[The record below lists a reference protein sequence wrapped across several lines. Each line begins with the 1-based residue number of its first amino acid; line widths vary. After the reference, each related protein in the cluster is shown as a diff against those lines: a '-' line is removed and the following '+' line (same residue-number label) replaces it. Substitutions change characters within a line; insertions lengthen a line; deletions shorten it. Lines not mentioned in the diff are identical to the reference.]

1 MLPGRPAT
9 DISFTFTDSACN
21 VAIRS
26 VLLYEPKTWMLRFED
41 LRRTPVFEHWYL
53 RSVALVWW
61 EHRISNVDVQQMI
74 FGKVHS
80 PIDRLVPL
88 HRLLCLGHVLSMP
101 EYHPPRRTLSPSLV
115 SDGEGAILR
124 TDLRGISL
132 SVLEDKVIDPI
143 RLAVESSDE
152 QIGCQALKCLQV
164 CIEVCSSPT
173 TSPDSMVIR
182 VSQCTVKQ
190 ILETATL
197 LFSRSEP
204 EQLQSLASTGPALNH
219 PACLPDL
226 LLSPTIEPGS
236 SAVLRDEIPKDS
248 DASHLTALSRRR
260 SLFLVVGYLID
271 RLRLEVAKDK
281 SSSTTLILLLDS
293 LLAVLKVLPSGTVR
307 YQHFTDLIW
316 RDLCPSLVSIMQS
329 KSLGCHPLQPSNG
342 SLEVGR
348 GSGAESLTSPFPCTV
363 LVMCYKI
370 SVRLSELFGPI
381 LDMRSMLES
390 LFHAMLL
397 YPPPKQRL
405 EAFRAIQTMLSSTQP
420 LMLITLPCWTVVSNG
435 SLEEPLNTFHMVSQW
450 SSDSYHSPINPP
462 FRLLK
467 IIVDSLCQSL
477 AFGGLGTV
485 FQAAV
490 DCLSNLVRS
499 LDCMSRGEGSEL
511 WSKHPL
517 VSTQVNLAICQRG
530 KFNAFKQ
537 VIRGPHHLV
546 KSSGIVSP
554 LTSDILQLPSEIIVE
569 ETGDINENAQPRC
582 STSTTP
588 TEQDHQLGQKYIAAL
603 ERLLPSLLPISTL
616 TELDQVIQGFSSD
629 FCAQLLSGRHDSN
642 SLFPT
647 HSCARDVRN
656 PIMNADAIYVTTYA
670 TLSLNLR
677 LLLCDFYKK
686 PSELM
691 SLEVNQES
699 FVNSVLEHRLL
710 VFLPAGFLVQVFQM
724 VAAHNYLGSAGFNFS
739 ATGSESNYFRSLAE
753 QQFQAPGHALYA
765 LLTSSVVFCE
775 DRTRTCS
782 EHRPISTPLSASRIL
797 ASCICC
803 VIWQPLLDGFRG
815 MLSLPG
821 LLDSPLT
828 SHSLSET
835 CSFVGKIERFPVNAE
850 VLLMNRLPQSI
861 REHLDSLE
869 IAQHQIISRL
879 FEALRL
885 VYRLGLRGECHRMLE
900 ELVSFLTQSSE
911 RPLLNVETTF
921 NDSNPAD
928 NFGRQVISVHYIQ
941 IHLLHQL
948 LSMYKE
954 VDMISDQIFW
964 ISIFRACRL
973 ICWLEHCNFVR
984 SNAQRGGDL
993 VGYPEY
999 SDGGDLNPLDAVHK
1013 WLRETQL
1020 KHASNM
1026 GFSPSKERV
1035 ILGSAGI
1042 LDSDNVDRVLGLLSR
1057 AVEQLI
1063 DGAALDFPLEKLL
1076 CFAGALIA
1084 TLRKS
1089 DKYLD
1094 SGLHSALLFDPL
1106 VDRLCQ
1112 LLISSFFNSQRPLIH
1127 LIYLWAL
1134 VADPL
1139 MSVCYVQSKSC
1150 VTGSEEQRLLHQRV
1164 LACLHTCIA
1173 TQITTYPEF
1182 PHFNVNEAL
1191 LKPFENSLNLERC
1204 DGEIQDRIV
1213 SCLCELIE
1221 TSGEYLRSAWRPLFR
1236 ALRSVQL
1243 NFLFPLRIVPGDRY
1257 ASARSHLS
1265 TIRQLFHRLRSP
1277 SGSMKAVQYNGSI
1290 VADETEHEV
1299 ASCAKHIGTVMEV
1312 FEVFLATTNIQV
1324 FCDAAVDCVLCLL
1337 HYVKEGSTQSV
1348 VDCGDES
1355 FAESDLNT
1363 FENFVHMTDDGPCS
1377 SAICLTGGQGDLLH
1391 NLFEPVMVSNQPETE
1406 NSDGPNTM
1414 FISALN
1420 SLIRCVCWLERLWTM
1435 HEVPCLRD
1443 ALRQTELHC
1452 GRFVTTGDTSSV
1464 LDSVFQTDLADLAA
1478 LDNASGILHLY
1489 FLIVRQLTQLLGHC
1503 TAPTQRRILMDHVIK
1518 LVHAA
1523 PLIFA
1528 EDSQSTSPSAESVFA
1543 VLMAHRILIPGLKE
1557 CICHYL
1563 AVRSTSDVRAVSFKM
1578 KTNGICVC
1586 SDESPQ
1592 TQLSPS
1598 HSSSDNPLIGS
1609 VGSPGFG
1616 DLRFIRLFLGQAAEL
1631 VMDFVRQFAMDPLV
1645 ADHVRQLFDGWLQL
1659 LHVAIESVQCP
1670 LSHLGAA
1677 CMGHTLLH
1685 HGFCLPPS
1693 YWLSAIDHLHKAL
1706 ESTFSPVE
1714 HLICENPSIHTYS
1727 LIRVEYLCPQD
1738 TNRTKYIRLLGQK
1751 LFSRTP
1757 GTNSST
1763 SCDYPTDEEV
1773 DSPTLSFDK
1782 RIATQFQEIDETT
1795 HTLVIRPKLEDIVRG
1810 LISHGILSQVVIL
1823 LLIPKSLP
1831 THLFMPLKGPFPLQS
1846 EWGHVGI
1853 PESHPISLE
1862 NLYTLLIPCL
1872 VRKFN
1877 VCMQITRCGWLRTT
1891 VQKMYELPADC
1902 NLSSQATDSLSLLLR
1917 ILVQLFFRHN
1927 SRDSRCN
1934 VPIPCLTFTS
1944 DGNALVL
1951 SEFGTTS
1958 SVLADSLSRVLC
1970 FLMRLYKPY
1979 DVQDPKIL
1987 DKTML
1992 RESPKGPVGLL
2003 PCKPSKECWD
2013 TDGFLS
2019 VLTEFLDFV
2028 LQIIRH
2034 VEAYPEKSCN
2044 ENDTPDSSLFSNAA
2058 DLVSIFT
2065 DTLLPFVD
2073 FPSPG
2078 THENVKRVISELATV
2093 LKFKL

>member
-1 MLPGRPAT
+1 MADMSNTITAFLSLKSA
-9 DISFTFTDSACN
+9 ISS
-21 VAIRS
+21 S
-26 VLLYEPKTWMLRFED
+26 
-41 LRRTPVFEHWYL
+41 
-53 RSVALVWW
+53 S
-61 EHRISNVDVQQMI
+61 S
-74 FGKVHS
+74 S
-80 PIDRLVPL
+80 
-88 HRLLCLGHVLSMP
+88 
-101 EYHPPRRTLSPSLV
+101 LSPSCFEDAV
-115 SDGEGAILR
+115 AILR
-124 TDLRGISL
+124 ADLRSTSL
-132 SVLEDKVIDPI
+132 SVLQDKVFEPI

-152 QIGCQALKCLQV
+152 HVGCQALKCLQCFLHESSFLSSDADKKWLISQFLYTISSCATLPEQRQFSILKLILDMCLTCESALSANVMIRVIEV
-164 CIEVCSSPT
+164 CIEVRTNPT
-173 TSPDSMVIR
+173 TSPDSMVMR

-204 EQLQSLASTGPALNH
+204 EQLQSLVSTGPALNH

-226 LLSPTIEPGS
+226 LLTPTIERGS
-236 SAVLRDEIPKDS
+236 SAVPRNEIPKGN

-260 SLFLVVGYLID
+260 SLFLIVGYLID
-271 RLRLEVAKDK
+271 RLRLEAAKDK
-281 SSSTTLILLLDS
+281 SSNTTLILLLDS
-293 LLAVLKVLPSGTVR
+293 LLAVLNVLPGGIVR
-307 YQHFTDLIW
+307 YQQFTDLIW

-329 KSLGCHPLQPSNG
+329 KSLGCHPLQPFDG

-348 GSGAESLTSPFPCTV
+348 GSGAESLTSLFPSTV

-405 EAFRAIQTMLSSTQP
+405 EAFRSIQTMLSSTQAI
-420 LMLITLPCWTVVSNG
+420 MLITLPCWNVVSNG
-435 SLEEPLNTFHMVSQW
+435 SLEEPINIFHMVSHW
-450 SSDSYHSPINPP
+450 SSDSYHSPITPP

-477 AFGGLGTV
+477 AFGGLGAV
-485 FQAAV
+485 FQAAA

-499 LDCMSRGEGSEL
+499 LDCMSRGEGSDL
-511 WSKHPL
+511 WSNHPL
-517 VSTQVNLAICQRG
+517 MSTQANLAMCQR
-530 KFNAFKQ
+530 
-537 VIRGPHHLV
+537 
-546 KSSGIVSP
+546 
-554 LTSDILQLPSEIIVE
+554 DILQLPSEIIVG
-569 ETGDINENAQPRC
+569 ETGDINENSQPRC
-582 STSTTP
+582 STQTTP
-588 TEQDHQLGQKYIAAL
+588 TEQDHQLAQEYMAAL
-603 ERLLPSLLPISTL
+603 ERLLPSLLLLGTV
-616 TELDQVIQGFSSD
+616 TELDQVIQGFSSG
-629 FCAQLLSGRHDSN
+629 FCAQLVSKRHDSI

-647 HSCARDVRN
+647 HSCARDVQN
-656 PIMNADAIYVTTYA
+656 PVMNADAIYVTTYA

-686 PSELM
+686 SSELI
-691 SLEVNQES
+691 SLEVSQEA
-699 FVNSVLEHRLL
+699 FINSVLEHKLL

-724 VAAHNYLGSAGFNFS
+724 VTTHNYLGFAGFNFS
-739 ATGSESNYFRSLAE
+739 TTGSESNYFRSLVE
-753 QQFQAPGHALYA
+753 QHFQASGHALYA
-765 LLTSSVVFCE
+765 LLTSSVVFRE
-775 DRTRTCS
+775 GRTRTCS
-782 EHRPISTPLSASRIL
+782 EHRPISTPLSVSPIM

-821 LLDSPLT
+821 LFDSSNSPLT

-835 CSFVGKIERFPVNAE
+835 GSFVGKIERFTVNAE
-850 VLLMNRLPQSI
+850 VLLMNRLPQII
-861 REHLDSLE
+861 REQLDSLE
-869 IAQHQIISRL
+869 VAQHQILSCS

-885 VYRLGLRGECHRMLE
+885 AYRLGLRGECHRMLE

-911 RPLLNVETTF
+911 RTFLNLEATF
-921 NDSNPAD
+921 TDSNSAV
-928 NFGRQVISVHYIQ
+928 NTGRQVISVHYIQ
-941 IHLLHQL
+941 IHLLRQL
-948 LSMYKE
+948 LSMCTE
-954 VDMISDQIFW
+954 VDMSSDQTFW

-993 VGYPEY
+993 IDYPEY
-999 SDGGDLNPLDAVHK
+999 SDGEDLNPLDAVHN

-1042 LDSDNVDRVLGLLSR
+1042 LDSDNVDRVLWLLSR

-1063 DGAALDFPLEKLL
+1063 DRAALDFPLEKLL
-1076 CFAGALIA
+1076 CFAAALIT
-1084 TLRKS
+1084 TLTKS

-1094 SGLHSALLFDPL
+1094 SGLHSALSFDPL

-1112 LLISSFFNSQRPLIH
+1112 LLVSSFYNSQRPLVH

-1150 VTGSEEQRLLHQRV
+1150 VTGSEGQRLLHQRV

-1182 PHFNVNEAL
+1182 PHYNVNEAL
-1191 LKPFENSLNLERC
+1191 LKPFETSLNLERC

-1243 NFLFPLRIVPGDRY
+1243 NFLSPLRIVPADRY

-1265 TIRQLFHRLRSP
+1265 TIRQLLHRLRSP
-1277 SGSMKAVQYNGSI
+1277 SGSVKAVPCNGSI
-1290 VADETEHEV
+1290 VTKETDHDV
-1299 ASCAKHIGTVMEV
+1299 ASSCAKHVGTVMEV
-1312 FEVFLATTNIQV
+1312 FEVFLATTNIQI

-1337 HYVKEGSTQSV
+1337 HYVKAGSTQSV
-1348 VDCGDES
+1348 VDCGEDS
-1355 FAESDLNT
+1355 FTASDLNT
-1363 FENFVHMTDDGPCS
+1363 FEIFVPMTDDGSCS
-1377 SAICLTGGQGDLLH
+1377 SAICLTGGRGDSLCS
-1391 NLFEPVMVSNQPETE
+1391 LFELAMVSNQPENE
-1406 NSDGPNTM
+1406 KLGGPNTM
-1414 FISALN
+1414 FISAVN
-1420 SLIRCVCWLERLWTM
+1420 SLIRCVCWLERLWTL
-1435 HEVPCLRD
+1435 HEVPCIRD
-1443 ALRQTELHC
+1443 ARRQTELHC
-1452 GRFVTTGDTSSV
+1452 GRLVTTSDTASVSDSV
-1464 LDSVFQTDLADLAA
+1464 LQIDLADLAA

-1503 TAPTQRRILMDHVIK
+1503 TAPIQRRILMDHVIK
-1518 LVHAA
+1518 LIHAA

-1528 EDSQSTSPSAESVFA
+1528 EDAQSTCPSVGPIFA
-1543 VLMAHRILIPGLKE
+1543 VLMANRILIPGLKE

-1563 AVRSTSDVRAVSFKM
+1563 AIYSTSDVRVVSFKM

-1586 SDESPQ
+1586 SDDSPQ
-1592 TQLSPS
+1592 PQLSPS
-1598 HSSSDNPLIGS
+1598 HSSSDSSVIGS
-1609 VGSPGFG
+1609 AGSPACE

-1645 ADHVRQLFDGWLQL
+1645 TDHVRQLFDGWLQL
-1659 LHVAIESVQCP
+1659 LRVAVESVQCP

-1693 YWLSAIDHLHKAL
+1693 YWPSVIDHLHKAL
-1706 ESTFSPVE
+1706 ESTFYPVE
-1714 HLICENPSIHTYS
+1714 HLICENSSIDTCS
-1727 LIRVEYLCPQD
+1727 LIRVEYFCPQD
-1738 TNRTKYIRLLGQK
+1738 TNRKKHIRLLGRE
-1751 LFSRTP
+1751 LFFRTP
-1757 GTNSST
+1757 DTRSST
-1763 SCDYPTDEEV
+1763 SYDFGTDEEV
-1773 DSPTLSFDK
+1773 DSPALSLDK
-1782 RIATQFQEIDETT
+1782 RPAPQFQDIDEMT

-1810 LISHGILSQVVIL
+1810 LISHGILSQVVVL

-1846 EWGHVGI
+1846 EWGHVGM

-1862 NLYTLLIPCL
+1862 KLYTLLIPCL

-1877 VCMQITRCGWLRTT
+1877 ACMQITRCGWLRTT
-1891 VQKMYELPADC
+1891 VQKMCELPAEC
-1902 NLSSQATDSLSLLLR
+1902 SLSSQAADSLSLLLR
-1917 ILVQLFFRHN
+1917 MLVQLFFRHN
-1927 SRDSRCN
+1927 SRDSQCN
-1934 VPIPCLTFTS
+1934 VPIPCSFSS

-1951 SEFGTTS
+1951 AEFSTTP
-1958 SVLADSLSRVLC
+1958 SVLADSLSRILC
-1970 FLMRLYKPY
+1970 FLMKLCQPC
-1979 DVQDPKIL
+1979 DSSVDDPKVRIQ
-1987 DKTML
+1987 
-1992 RESPKGPVGLL
+1992 SV
-2003 PCKPSKECWD
+2003 
-2013 TDGFLS
+2013 FLS
-2019 VLTEFLDFV
+2019 ELVVLNLCT
-2028 LQIIRH
+2028 
-2034 VEAYPEKSCN
+2034 
-2044 ENDTPDSSLFSNAA
+2044 
-2058 DLVSIFT
+2058 
-2065 DTLLPFVD
+2065 
-2073 FPSPG
+2073 
-2078 THENVKRVISELATV
+2078 
-2093 LKFKL
+2093 